1 MRKQKNKL
9 PKSIREYMELAEA
22 FDAGIRAGL
31 KEDAETVVKTK
42 AGMAVPKSYE
52 EALRQLQ
59 RSISNGAGDR
69 LGSRI

>member
-42 AGMAVPKSYE
+42 AGMAVPKSHE
-52 EALRQLQ
+52 EAL
-59 RSISNGAGDR
+59 
-69 LGSRI
+69 